1 MKKTL
6 LYIIIFV
13 AVQLTVT
20 FGAAAVLKLWFP
32 AVSPTS
38 PTAMIII
45 SAVTSVIT
53 LALFLGFKWCPV
65 SRNYIRT
72 RPWQAMIWTV
82 LLAIG
87 IILPLAL
94 LEEQIPESWRIYLVG
109 DELMQMLQST
119 EGYFVVCMLGPLAE
133 EVVFRGAIIRALQGY
148 FAKKQAQS
156 TRGNHNF
163 QFSIFNFQFDGSFA
177 AVIISA
183 LFFAGVHFNPA
194 QMPHAFIVGCLL
206 GWLFVRTNSIVPGFI
221 LHWIN
226 NSAAYVAVKMFP
238 HMPMDAPLVSYF
250 GSTAAVVQAV
260 VCSLMIA
267 LPALYQLNRVMKKN
281 NTFSTIGIVLLMLL
295 ATNKISAED
304 RVIPFIEEKERY
316 FVDIT
321 VAGEKVHAMLET
333 GASAFNMS
341 EDFYETHKDSLNLTL
356 KPVGDRMVS
365 DLETKK
371 GYNVLYA
378 GIGTFSIGEVLYHG
392 QVIVTDKPRKYQVLP
407 VQCLHHPS
415 DSSSIIV
422 VDPFKHTL
430 TFKEKAFRYELANK
444 KWTAYPLH
452 RNKKSIKPLL
462 TTTVK
467 IELNHKEYS
476 IQGDFMVDM
485 GCANHL
491 VLSEND
497 KQVVAL
503 IDSEEDAIKQSR
515 DDRGHVNGLAF
526 KCERLKLNN
535 DSFHDIWIYVK
546 KKYYA
551 PNSKWTGLIGLKAF
565 RGKYAFDWGRNT
577 LYVR

>member
-1 MKKTL
+1 
-6 LYIIIFV
+6 
-13 AVQLTVT
+13 
-20 FGAAAVLKLWFP
+20 
-32 AVSPTS
+32 
-38 PTAMIII
+38 
-45 SAVTSVIT
+45 
-53 LALFLGFKWCPV
+53 
-65 SRNYIRT
+65 
-72 RPWQAMIWTV
+72 
-82 LLAIG
+82 
-87 IILPLAL
+87 
-94 LEEQIPESWRIYLVG
+94 
-109 DELMQMLQST
+109 
-119 EGYFVVCMLGPLAE
+119 
-133 EVVFRGAIIRALQGY
+133 
-148 FAKKQAQS
+148 
-156 TRGNHNF
+156 
-163 QFSIFNFQFDGSFA
+163 
-177 AVIISA
+177 
-183 LFFAGVHFNPA
+183 
-194 QMPHAFIVGCLL
+194 MPHAFIVGCLL
-206 GWLFVRTNSIVPGFI
+206 GWLFIRTNSIVPGFI
-221 LHWIN
+221 LHWVN
-226 NSAAYVAVKMFP
+226 NSAAYVVAKMFP
-238 HMPMDAPLVSYF
+238 HIPTDAPMEQYF
-250 GSTAAVVQAV
+250 GGNTPAIWQAII
-260 VCSLMIA
+260 CSLMLA

-304 RVIPFIEEKERY
+304 RVIPFTEEKERY

-341 EDFYETHKDSLNLTL
+341 EEFYEAHKDSLNLTL

-430 TFKEKAFRYELANK
+430 TFKEKAFRYELADK

-476 IQGDFMVDM
+476 IRGDFMVDM

-497 KQVVAL
+497 EQVVAL

-515 DDRGHVNGLAF
+515 DDRGHVSGLAF

-535 DSFHDIWIYVK
+535 ASFHDIWIYVK

-565 RGKYAFDWGRNT
+565 RGKYAFDWGRKT

>member
-1 MKKTL
+1 MKKVL

-20 FGAAAVLKLWFP
+20 FGAAAVLELWFP

-38 PTAMIII
+38 PTSMIII

-94 LEEQIPESWRIYLVG
+94 LEEQIPESWRIDLVG
-109 DELMQMLQST
+109 DELMQMLQTT

-267 LPALYQLNRVMKKN
+267 LPALYQLNRVLKK
-281 NTFSTIGIVLLMLL
+281 
-295 ATNKISAED
+295 
-304 RVIPFIEEKERY
+304 
-316 FVDIT
+316 
-321 VAGEKVHAMLET
+321 
-333 GASAFNMS
+333 
-341 EDFYETHKDSLNLTL
+341 
-356 KPVGDRMVS
+356 
-365 DLETKK
+365 
-371 GYNVLYA
+371 
-378 GIGTFSIGEVLYHG
+378 
-392 QVIVTDKPRKYQVLP
+392 
-407 VQCLHHPS
+407 
-415 DSSSIIV
+415 
-422 VDPFKHTL
+422 
-430 TFKEKAFRYELANK
+430 
-444 KWTAYPLH
+444 
-452 RNKKSIKPLL
+452 
-462 TTTVK
+462 
-467 IELNHKEYS
+467 
-476 IQGDFMVDM
+476 
-485 GCANHL
+485 
-491 VLSEND
+491 
-497 KQVVAL
+497 
-503 IDSEEDAIKQSR
+503 
-515 DDRGHVNGLAF
+515 
-526 KCERLKLNN
+526 
-535 DSFHDIWIYVK
+535 
-546 KKYYA
+546 
-551 PNSKWTGLIGLKAF
+551 
-565 RGKYAFDWGRNT
+565 
-577 LYVR
+577 

>member
-32 AVSPTS
+32 ALSPTS
-38 PTAMIII
+38 PTVMILI

-94 LEEQIPESWRIYLVG
+94 LEEQIPESWRTDLIG

-148 FAKKQAQS
+148 F
-156 TRGNHNF
+156 GNHNF
-163 QFSIFNFQFDGSFA
+163 QFSIFNFQFDSSFA
-177 AVIISA
+177 VVIISA
-183 LFFAGVHFNPA
+183 LIFAGVHFNPA

-238 HMPMDAPLVSYF
+238 QMPMDAPLVSFF

-267 LPALYQLNRVMKKN
+267 LPALYQLNRVLKK
-281 NTFSTIGIVLLMLL
+281 
-295 ATNKISAED
+295 
-304 RVIPFIEEKERY
+304 
-316 FVDIT
+316 
-321 VAGEKVHAMLET
+321 
-333 GASAFNMS
+333 
-341 EDFYETHKDSLNLTL
+341 
-356 KPVGDRMVS
+356 
-365 DLETKK
+365 
-371 GYNVLYA
+371 
-378 GIGTFSIGEVLYHG
+378 
-392 QVIVTDKPRKYQVLP
+392 
-407 VQCLHHPS
+407 
-415 DSSSIIV
+415 
-422 VDPFKHTL
+422 
-430 TFKEKAFRYELANK
+430 
-444 KWTAYPLH
+444 
-452 RNKKSIKPLL
+452 
-462 TTTVK
+462 
-467 IELNHKEYS
+467 
-476 IQGDFMVDM
+476 
-485 GCANHL
+485 
-491 VLSEND
+491 
-497 KQVVAL
+497 
-503 IDSEEDAIKQSR
+503 
-515 DDRGHVNGLAF
+515 
-526 KCERLKLNN
+526 
-535 DSFHDIWIYVK
+535 
-546 KKYYA
+546 
-551 PNSKWTGLIGLKAF
+551 
-565 RGKYAFDWGRNT
+565 
-577 LYVR
+577 